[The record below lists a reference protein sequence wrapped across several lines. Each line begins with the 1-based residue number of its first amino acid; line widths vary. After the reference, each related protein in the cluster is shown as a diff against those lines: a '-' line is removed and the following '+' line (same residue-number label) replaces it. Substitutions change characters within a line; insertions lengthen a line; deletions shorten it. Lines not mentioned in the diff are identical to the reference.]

1 MSTTLEEFGWVFN
14 KYKWNENPYTW
25 NEILAVVQVAQQI
38 KGGAGYVEAYDYLE
52 EKDKKRFITVIAKV
66 KGNMELSQPNIY
78 KEKKEVNTDIVV
90 TADDIKLVVDT
101 IVGIKIENINV

>member
-25 NEILAVVQVAQQI
+25 NEIEAVVQVA
-38 KGGAGYVEAYDYLE
+38 KKLAGGYDYTEAYNSLGDRY
-52 EKDKKRFITVIAKV
+52 KKRFITVIAKV
-66 KGNMELSQPNIY
+66 KGNLEFSQSNTY
-78 KEKKEVNTDIVV
+78 KQTKEITTDIVV

-101 IVGIKIENINV
+101 IIGVTVENINV